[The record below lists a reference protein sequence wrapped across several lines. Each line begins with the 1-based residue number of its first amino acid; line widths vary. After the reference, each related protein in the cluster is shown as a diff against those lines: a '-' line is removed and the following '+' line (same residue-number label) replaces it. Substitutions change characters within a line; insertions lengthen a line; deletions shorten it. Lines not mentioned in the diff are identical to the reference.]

1 MGKMIHEALSR
12 SIIGIAME
20 VLNELKPGLDEKL
33 YERAMAIELRRCGH
47 AVALQSSFPVFY
59 RGEMIGNL
67 IPDMI
72 VDDLVIVDGKVVSAF
87 TDSHAAQMIGYLNIT
102 GLKLALLLNFK
113 NASLTWKRVVNE
125 RVHENVIPPDLHSP
139 IREIRVIR
147 GQKMPSIDKLFEVLV
162 NEGASDLHIGEGQ
175 PPKIRKHGDVMAIC
189 EKPLRR
195 DELVNMLSE
204 VCGPKG
210 WTLFEERGD
219 FDFAYEMDEKSR
231 FRCNFLKQTNGYGAV
246 FRLIPTRIA
255 SLAEL
260 GIPAVVRQF
269 GDLRGGLVLITGPT
283 GSGKSTTLAA
293 LIDYIN
299 TNYARHIITIEEPIE
314 FVHHNKRS
322 IMTQR
327 EVPEHSSTFPAGL
340 KAAMREDC
348 DIVLVGEM
356 RDLETVS
363 LALTAAETGLLVFGT
378 LHTNNARKTID
389 RMIDVFPADK
399 QPQARTMLANSL
411 RGVLAQLLLKRAD
424 GTGRNAVNEIL
435 ISSSAVSSIIR
446 EGATQKLQDV
456 IVSGKGQGMQFMDDA
471 IWTLLQQGIV
481 SPHEAFMKAIDKNL
495 FKKFLP
501 ADEAGLANSA
511 GSSPDDEQRPLGDF
525 VKGQA
530 RKA

>member
-1 MGKMIHEALSR
+1 
-12 SIIGIAME
+12 
-20 VLNELKPGLDEKL
+20 
-33 YERAMAIELRRCGH
+33 
-47 AVALQSSFPVFY
+47 
-59 RGEMIGNL
+59 
-67 IPDMI
+67 
-72 VDDLVIVDGKVVSAF
+72 
-87 TDSHAAQMIGYLNIT
+87 
-102 GLKLALLLNFK
+102 
-113 NASLTWKRVVNE
+113 
-125 RVHENVIPPDLHSP
+125 
-139 IREIRVIR
+139 
-147 GQKMPSIDKLFEVLV
+147 
-162 NEGASDLHIGEGQ
+162 
-175 PPKIRKHGDVMAIC
+175 
-189 EKPLRR
+189 
-195 DELVNMLSE
+195 MLSE
-204 VCGPKG
+204 IAGPKA
-210 WTLFEERGD
+210 WQIFDERGD

-231 FRCNFLKQTNGYGAV
+231 FRCNFLKQANGYGAV

-255 SLAEL
+255 SLEEL
-260 GIPAVVRQF
+260 GIPPIVRHL
-269 GDLRGGLVLITGPT
+269 GDLRGGLVLVTGPT

-299 TNYARHIITIEEPIE
+299 THYARHIVTIEEPIE
-314 FVHHNKRS
+314 FVHRNKLS
-322 IMTQR
+322 IITQR

-340 KAAMREDC
+340 KAALREDC

-399 QPQARTMLANSL
+399 QQQARTMLSNSL

-424 GTGRNAVNEIL
+424 NSGRIAVNEIL
-435 ISSSAVSSIIR
+435 ISSNAVSSIIR

-471 IWTLLQQGIV
+471 IWALLQQGVV

-511 GSSPDDEQRPLGDF
+511 GFAPDDQQRPPGDF
-525 VKGQA
+525 VKPRV
-530 RKA
+530 RKS

>member
-1 MGKMIHEALSR
+1 
-12 SIIGIAME
+12 
-20 VLNELKPGLDEKL
+20 VP
-33 YERAMAIELRRCGH
+33 Y
-47 AVALQSSFPVFY
+47 
-59 RGEMIGNL
+59 
-67 IPDMI
+67 
-72 VDDLVIVDGKVVSAF
+72 
-87 TDSHAAQMIGYLNIT
+87 
-102 GLKLALLLNFK
+102 
-113 NASLTWKRVVNE
+113 
-125 RVHENVIPPDLHSP
+125 
-139 IREIRVIR
+139 
-147 GQKMPSIDKLFEVLV
+147 IDQFFNVLV

-175 PPKIRKHGDVMAIC
+175 PPKVRKHGDIMSIRKEPVTREEA
-189 EKPLRR
+189 
-195 DELVNMLSE
+195 VAMLSE
-204 VCGPKG
+204 ISGAKR
-210 WTLFEERGD
+210 WAIFEERGD

-255 SLAEL
+255 TLEEL
-260 GIPAVVRQF
+260 GVPPIVKQF
-269 GDLRGGLVLITGPT
+269 GDLRGGLVLVTGPT

-299 TNYARHIITIEEPIE
+299 NTYSRHIVTIEEPIE
-314 FVHHNKRS
+314 FVHSNKLS
-322 IMTQR
+322 IITQR
-327 EVPEHSSTFPAGL
+327 EVPEHSATFPAGL
-340 KAAMREDC
+340 KAALREDS

-356 RDLETVS
+356 RDLETIS

-424 GTGRNAVNEIL
+424 GKGRLAVNEIL
-435 ISSSAVSSIIR
+435 ISNSAVSSIIR

-471 IWTLLQQGIV
+471 IWALLQQGIV

-501 ADEAGLANSA
+501 PEEQDLGNSA
-511 GSSPDDEQRPLGDF
+511 GAAPDDEKHARGNF
-525 VKGQA
+525 VKAKA
-530 RKA
+530 RAVR